1 MLVYDEALYKFTK
14 GAGVEFLPCR
24 VWIAIWTMIIA
35 IVVAGFQGSVVVK
48 YFTRFTKDI
57 FAGFVA
63 TVFIYEAL
71 LQTVGVNKNALLDS
85 TKQFLKPGFSTI
97 HPPPTFLSNPLMHY
111 ILKTTRHTT
120 N

>member
-1 MLVYDEALYKFTK
+1 
-14 GAGVEFLPCR
+14 
-24 VWIAIWTMIIA
+24 MIIA

-71 LQTVGVNKNALLDS
+71 LQTVGV
-85 TKQFLKPGFSTI
+85 GREI
-97 HPPPTFLSNPLMHY
+97 
-111 ILKTTRHTT
+111 
-120 N
+120 

>member
-85 TKQFLKPGFSTI
+85 TKQF
-97 HPPPTFLSNPLMHY
+97 
-111 ILKTTRHTT
+111 
-120 N
+120 